1 MIIALLR
8 GRRSRRITLLMVAV
22 VVGDLLLGPLLI
34 RYVTLPLIAVMA
46 QRYPQLSGL
55 ADMLTGFAPAGEPM
69 DILGIVAI
77 VVGAIIVI
85 GLIGVS
91 QRASAR
97 REARNQPGN
106 TLGPRAPRG
115 RTDKRP

>member
-1 MIIALLR
+1 
-8 GRRSRRITLLMVAV
+8 
-22 VVGDLLLGPLLI
+22 
-34 RYVTLPLIAVMA
+34 
-46 QRYPQLSGL
+46 
-55 ADMLTGFAPAGEPM
+55 M